1 MHGYASRRMGSR
13 RVRLAAWCLA
23 AVVAQTSAGCFRS
36 QGARQ
41 LFELV
46 PATSVVAASVD
57 WDAVRDDDGLR
68 RVIPFQGIEQMFG
81 DLGLTSSEVGEF
93 VVFGDGRD
101 ARVGSTGLIL
111 RGQFDAGEV
120 VERLKE
126 RGWREQ
132 GEGGGQIYVGPN
144 GQDYCAALDDMLVVG
159 SRAGVSAVV
168 GRGDESFASNPTYEK
183 LTAHLEGSDG
193 PVQIVVAA
201 PQRVQDMADAGLAM
215 SSAVLGFA
223 HMDMVAG
230 LVRQLGAVRGVGCAL
245 GHRGQAF
252 PVELVAVMRDEETAG
267 LVSGTLNLAQRLAP
281 AVAQPADA
289 AQREAFEQF
298 GQMSVERDEDVLA
311 IKVVMTEAQMRGR

>member
-1 MHGYASRRMGSR
+1 
-13 RVRLAAWCLA
+13 
-23 AVVAQTSAGCFRS
+23 
-36 QGARQ
+36 
-41 LFELV
+41 
-46 PATSVVAASVD
+46 
-57 WDAVRDDDGLR
+57 
-68 RVIPFQGIEQMFG
+68 MFG
-81 DLGLTSSEVGEF
+81 ALGLTSSEVGEF

-111 RGQFDAGEV
+111 RGRFDVGEV
-120 VERLKE
+120 VERLKG

-132 GEGGGQIYVGPN
+132 DEGGEPLYVGPN
-144 GQDYCAALDDMLVVG
+144 GQDYCATLDDMLVVG
-159 SRAGVSAVV
+159 SRAGVSAVL

-201 PQRVQDMADAGLAM
+201 PQRVQDMADAGLAI
-215 SSAVLGFA
+215 SSVVLGFA
-223 HMDMVAG
+223 QMDMVAG

-252 PVELVAVMRDEETAG
+252 PVELVAVLRDEETAT
-267 LVSGTLNLAQRLAP
+267 LVSGTLNLAQSLAP
-281 AVAQPADA
+281 AAGQPADA
-289 AQREAFEQF
+289 AQREAFEQL